1 MRYPFRRSFISKTL
15 LCFLLLALIGGGASS
30 AYASDHGGGGH
41 GGESKPADKGGEDS
55 GEGVT
60 GGKFDGDPVYV
71 RLQPI
76 IFPIISD
83 RGAEQ
88 IVTLIVHLQTK
99 DFDTATSM
107 HERMPKLKDSILQ
120 ALYGGLSD
128 GKMRNS
134 YMLDLEKIK
143 SNIKNT
149 VNRIFGEGSVVD
161 VLVQAVG
168 QRKL

>member
-1 MRYPFRRSFISKTL
+1 MENSRSHLFFRKIFLGFVLFAFLAGSSSF
-15 LCFLLLALIGGGASS
+15 

-41 GGESKPADKGGEDS
+41 GGESKPAEKKGEDS

-60 GGKFDGDPVYV
+60 GGKFEGDPAYV
-71 RLQPI
+71 RLQPV

-88 IVTLIVHLQTK
+88 IVTLLIQLQSK
-99 DFDTATSM
+99 DFDTATKM
-107 HERMPKLKDSILQ
+107 HEKMPKLKDAILQ

-128 GKMRNS
+128 GKMRNA

-143 SNIKNT
+143 ANIKST
-149 VNRIFGEGSVVD
+149 VNRVFGEGSVVD
-161 VLVQAVG
+161 VLIQAVA